1 MFCTVE
7 VNVDSDFGEEVS
19 SGPLGEMVTDS
30 TISSFSSVTISNDD
44 YQTIIKSFGS
54 RMGVSDKIDTIG
66 AFTRIQRG
74 EADSNYQQKL
84 VDEKIIDQEF
94 VEDVLLVDFTRAVFS
109 TDRCGLLQFAPKLAA
124 KDATAAKIRDGFIK
138 NLKAASSLKTP
149 AKDFLRNLEQD
160 KDDARATVSRFEEKC
175 TTREGTA
182 EVGDKEVSA
191 AALDYLTYVLN
202 VREKAIELQ
211 VFEFDG
217 LSTPTTSIG
226 KSASTRLHPETC
238 VLTTRYVS
246 VAPVLEGEP
255 APDQG

>member
-1 MFCTVE
+1 
-7 VNVDSDFGEEVS
+7 VS
-19 SGPLGEMVTDS
+19 SGSLGEMVTDT

-74 EADSNYQQKL
+74 EADTNYQQKL

-109 TDRCGLLQFAPKLAA
+109 TDRCNLLQFAPKLAA
-124 KDATAAKIRDGFIK
+124 KDATASKIRDGFVK
-138 NLKAASSLKTP
+138 SLKAATGLKGP
-149 AKDFLRNLEQD
+149 AKDFLRNLEED
-160 KDDARATVSRFEEKC
+160 KDDARTTVSRFEEKC
-175 TTREGTA
+175 SAREGTA

-191 AALDYLTYVLN
+191 VALDYLTYVLN

-238 VLTTRYVS
+238 ELTTRYVS
-246 VAPVLEGEP
+246 VTPAIEGEP
-255 APDQG
+255 EPEQPDQG